1 MIFEKAYLIT
11 EHNDEYEYV
20 CKTQLD
26 NEFFNKYYLI
36 IVEDLLDIV
45 KAYMI
50 IDKRTKQVIKS
61 DVSCDKYYNMM
72 YSLLVKE
79 KSRL

>member
-1 MIFEKAYLIT
+1 MFEKAYIIT
-11 EHNDEYEYV
+11 KYNEEYEYI
-20 CKTQLD
+20 CKVKLND
-26 NEFFNKYYLI
+26 EFFSKYYLI
-36 IVEDLLDIV
+36 IVEDVLDIV